1 VGFAPPTTQYATKI
15 SRIEKPIRPPETA
28 GPIAHVLFGRDGRGE
43 SFSTLRAAAFQDC
56 TPRLRLHSFSE
67 AVFAETLDPAW
78 LICPLHRCGS
88 SLSVIR
94 FLNGQFDPVIM
105 TC

>member
-1 VGFAPPTTQYATKI
+1 MGMASPTTQYATKI
-15 SRIEKPIRPPETA
+15 PRIEKPIRPAETP
-28 GPIAHVLFGRDGRGE
+28 GPIAHDLFGRDGRGE
-43 SFSTLRAAAFQDC
+43 SFATLRSAALQDR

-67 AVFAETLDPAW
+67 AVFAEALDPAR
-78 LICPLHRCGS
+78 LVCPLHRCGS

-94 FLNGQFDPVIM
+94 FLNRLFDPVIM